1 MDTQLEQWINGPA
14 GRYAGLDAVMQ
25 DAANWGQ
32 WVFGAIVVAWLIYGW
47 TRGERRDRWGA
58 LAALIAAALALGV
71 NQILGRIWNRPRPF
85 VAHPGSV
92 HVLIAHARDGSF
104 PSDHASAGFA
114 IAVTLVLIHRRWGTL
129 AIAGAVVMC
138 VARVFDGVHYP
149 GDVLAG
155 AMIGTVVAWGVI
167 RWGAQPLEALQRRL
181 DRAARDVHLPIPR
194 EG

>member
-92 HVLIAHARDGSF
+92 HVLIAHVRDGSF